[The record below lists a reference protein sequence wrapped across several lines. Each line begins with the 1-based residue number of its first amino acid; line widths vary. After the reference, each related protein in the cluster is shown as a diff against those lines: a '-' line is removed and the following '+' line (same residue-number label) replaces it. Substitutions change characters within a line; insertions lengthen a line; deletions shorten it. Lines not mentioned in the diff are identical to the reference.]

1 MMNPWILLK
10 IVGIGLMLLLAYEAV
25 VSLSKRL
32 SPLSL
37 FADPAA
43 LPSVLGDER
52 VRFQPGGED
61 CARDVAALMSE
72 ATARVVEAQG
82 KPFAKEP
89 VVVVYTSYG
98 DYGRSNGY
106 DDTSILATA
115 RSGRVLLS
123 PALCHED
130 KPKLEKVL
138 THELSHTHLFGWRGV
153 IAERPPSW
161 FTEGLAVMI
170 SDGGGAE
177 SVDDKEALQALKDG
191 FGIKVAE
198 TGVWRDFNSI
208 PFEKEP
214 KAKGEGADF
223 FHYRQNLAF
232 REAGL
237 FVAFLKR
244 EQPEAFA
251 KLLTKLQDGAVFGD
265 AFKESFG
272 QSLGQEWLKFRDGAG
287 G

>member
-1 MMNPWILLK
+1 MTVWHLLK
-10 IVGIGLMLLLAYEAV
+10 IVGVGLMLLLAYQSV
-25 VSLSKRL
+25 VSLQKRL
-32 SPLSL
+32 TPLSL

-43 LPSVLGDER
+43 LPSDLDDAR
-52 VRFQPGGED
+52 VHFQPGGED
-61 CARDVAALMSE
+61 CARDVAALMGE
-72 ATARVVEAQG
+72 ATARVVAAQG

-89 VVVVYTSYG
+89 IVVVYTSYG

-106 DDTSILATA
+106 DDVGILATA

-130 KPKLEKVL
+130 KPKLKKVL

-177 SVDDKEALQALKDG
+177 SVDEKEALAALKDG
-191 FGIKVAE
+191 YAIKVAE

-214 KAKGEGADF
+214 KPKGEGADF
-223 FHYRQNLAF
+223 FRYRQNLAF

-237 FVAFLKR
+237 FVAWLKR

-251 KLLTKLQDGAVFGD
+251 KLLTKLQDGAFFGE
-265 AFKESFG
+265 AFKEAYG
-272 QSLGQEWLKFRDGAG
+272 ASLGQQWLKFRDGAKG
-287 G
+287 

>member
-1 MMNPWILLK
+1 MNLLNLFK
-10 IVGIGLMLLLAYEAV
+10 IAGVGLMLFMGYEAV
-25 VSLSKRL
+25 VSLTKRL

-43 LPSVLGDER
+43 LPSALDDPR
-52 VRFQPGGED
+52 VHFQPGGED
-61 CARDVAALMSE
+61 CARDVAALMGE

-82 KPFAKEP
+82 RPFAKEP
-89 VVVVYTSYG
+89 IVVVYTSYG

-106 DDTSILATA
+106 DDASIVATA

-123 PALCHED
+123 PALCKED
-130 KPKLEKVL
+130 KPKLKKVL

-153 IAERPPSW
+153 VAERPPSW
-161 FTEGLAVMI
+161 FTEGLAVTI

-177 SVDDKEALQALKDG
+177 GVDDKEALEALKEG
-191 FGIKVAE
+191 YAIKVADK
-198 TGVWRDFNSI
+198 GVWRDFNSI

-214 KAKGEGADF
+214 KPKGEGADF
-223 FHYRQNLAF
+223 FRYRQNLAF

-237 FVAFLKR
+237 FVGFLKR

-251 KLLTKLQDGAVFGD
+251 KLLRSLQDGAGFGE
-265 AFKESFG
+265 AFKEAYG
-272 QSLGQEWLKFRDGAG
+272 ENLRQEWVKFRDSVG

>member
-1 MMNPWILLK
+1 MTIWHLLK
-10 IVGIGLMLLLAYEAV
+10 IVGVGLMLLVAYQSV
-25 VSLSKRL
+25 GSLVKRL

-37 FADPAA
+37 FADPAV
-43 LPSVLGDER
+43 LPADLDDAR
-52 VRFQPGGED
+52 VHFQPGGEA
-61 CARDVAALMSE
+61 CARDVAALMNE
-72 ATARVVEAQG
+72 ATARVVAAQG
-82 KPFAKEP
+82 RPFNKEP
-89 VVVVYTSYG
+89 IVVVYTSYG

-106 DDTSILATA
+106 DDASILAAA

-123 PALCHED
+123 PALCNED
-130 KPKLEKVL
+130 KPKLKKVL

-161 FTEGLAVMI
+161 FSEGLAVMI

-191 FGIKVAE
+191 FAIKVAE
-198 TGVWRDFNSI
+198 KGVWRDFNSI

-214 KAKGEGADF
+214 KPKGEGADF

-232 REAGL
+232 RQAGL
-237 FVAFLKR
+237 FVAWLKS
-244 EQPEAFA
+244 EQPVAFA
-251 KLLTKLQDGAVFGD
+251 KLLTSLQDGEGFDD
-265 AFKESFG
+265 AFNQAYG

>member
-1 MMNPWILLK
+1 MTLWHLLK
-10 IVGIGLMLLLAYEAV
+10 IVGVGLMLLLAYQSI
-25 VSLSKRL
+25 VSLQKRL
-32 SPLSL
+32 TPLSL

-43 LPSVLGDER
+43 LPSDLDDAR
-52 VRFQPGGED
+52 VHFQPGGED
-61 CARDVAALMSE
+61 CARDVAALMGE
-72 ATARVVEAQG
+72 ATARVVAAQG

-89 VVVVYTSYG
+89 IVVVYTSYG

-106 DDTSILATA
+106 DDVSILATA

-130 KPKLEKVL
+130 KPKLKKVL

-177 SVDDKEALQALKDG
+177 SVDEKEALLALKDG
-191 FGIKVAE
+191 FAIKVAE

-214 KAKGEGADF
+214 KPKGDGADF
-223 FHYRQNLAF
+223 FRYRQNLAF

-251 KLLTKLQDGAVFGD
+251 KLLTKLQDGAGFGD
-265 AFKESFG
+265 AFKEAYG
-272 QSLGQEWLKFRDGAG
+272 VSLGQQWLKFRDRAKE
-287 G
+287 

>member
-1 MMNPWILLK
+1 MTLWHLLK
-10 IVGIGLMLLLAYEAV
+10 IVGVGLMLLVAYQSV

-43 LPSVLGDER
+43 LPSALDDAR
-52 VRFQPGGED
+52 VHFQPGGED
-61 CARDVAALMSE
+61 CARDVAALMGE

-82 KPFAKEP
+82 RPFAKEP
-89 VVVVYTSYG
+89 IVVVYTSYG

-106 DDTSILATA
+106 DDASISATA

-123 PALCHED
+123 PALCNED
-130 KPKLEKVL
+130 KPKLKKVL

-161 FTEGLAVMI
+161 FSEGLAVMV
-170 SDGGGAE
+170 SEGGAAE
-177 SVDDKEALQALKDG
+177 GVDDNEAREALKDG
-191 FGIKVAE
+191 FAIKVAE

-223 FHYRQNLAF
+223 FSYRQNLAF
-232 REAGL
+232 REAGV

-251 KLLTKLQDGAVFGD
+251 KLLRSMQDGAAFGD
-265 AFKESFG
+265 AFKQAYG
-272 QSLGQEWLKFRDGAG
+272 QSLGQEWLKFRDSAG

>member
-1 MMNPWILLK
+1 MNLLNLLK
-10 IVGIGLMLLLAYEAV
+10 IAGVGVMLLMAYEAV

-43 LPSVLGDER
+43 LPSALDDPR
-52 VRFQPGGED
+52 VHFQPGGD
-61 CARDVAALMSE
+61 GCARDVAALMGE
-72 ATARVVEAQG
+72 ATARVVAAQG
-82 KPFAKEP
+82 RPFAKEP
-89 VVVVYTSYG
+89 IVVVYTSYG

-106 DDTSILATA
+106 DDASISATA

-123 PALCHED
+123 PALCKED
-130 KPKLEKVL
+130 KPKLKKVL

-161 FTEGLAVMI
+161 FAEGLAVMI

-177 SVDDKEALQALKDG
+177 SVDEKEALGALKEG
-191 FGIKVAE
+191 FAIKVADK
-198 TGVWRDFNSI
+198 GVWRDFNSI

-214 KAKGEGADF
+214 KPKGEGADF
-223 FHYRQNLAF
+223 FRYRQNLAF

-237 FVAFLKR
+237 FVTFLKR
-244 EQPEAFA
+244 EQPEAFT
-251 KLLTKLQDGAVFGD
+251 KLLTSLQEGAAFGD
-265 AFKESFG
+265 AFKEAYG
-272 QSLGQEWLKFRDGAG
+272 QSLGQEWLKFRDSAKE
-287 G
+287 

>member
-1 MMNPWILLK
+1 MTIWHLLK
-10 IVGIGLMLLLAYEAV
+10 IVGVGLMLLMGYQAV

-37 FADPAA
+37 FADPTA
-43 LPSVLGDER
+43 LPSVLSDER
-52 VRFQPGGED
+52 VHFQPGGED
-61 CARDVAALMSE
+61 CARDVAALMGE
-72 ATARVVEAQG
+72 TTARVVEAQG
-82 KPFAKEP
+82 RPFAKEP
-89 VVVVYTSYG
+89 IVVVYTSYG
-98 DYGRSNGY
+98 DYGRANGY
-106 DDTSILATA
+106 DDASILATA

-123 PALCHED
+123 PALCKED
-130 KPKLEKVL
+130 KPKLKKVL
-138 THELSHTHLFGWRGV
+138 THELAHSHLFGWRGV

-161 FTEGLAVMI
+161 FTEGLAVTI
-170 SDGGGAE
+170 SDGGGADG
-177 SVDDKEALQALKDG
+177 VDEKEALQALKDG
-191 FGIKVAE
+191 FAIKVE
-198 TGVWRDFNSI
+198 DKGVWRDFNSI

-237 FVAFLKR
+237 FVAWLKR

-251 KLLTKLQDGAVFGD
+251 KLLTKLQDGAGFGE
-265 AFKESFG
+265 AFKESYG
-272 QSLGQEWLKFRDGAG
+272 QSLGQEWLKFRDGVG